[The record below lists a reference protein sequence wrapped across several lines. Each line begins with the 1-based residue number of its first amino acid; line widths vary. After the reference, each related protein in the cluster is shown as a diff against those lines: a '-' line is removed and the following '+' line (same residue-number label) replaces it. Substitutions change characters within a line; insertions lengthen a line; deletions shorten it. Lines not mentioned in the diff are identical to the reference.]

1 MNDTLVLSVFYFNF
15 VKKQN
20 PHVMFKQR
28 LIFDGILSHLKKKQH
43 TIITGA
49 RQTGKT
55 TILNQLFKLL
65 NADNKKTV
73 LVSFE
78 KEEILRKINTDPENI
93 FQYISRPK
101 NPLTEGID
109 TPVFLLIDEIQYAAN
124 PSNFLKYLYD
134 TYQPNLKIIATGSS
148 SFYIDKKFKDS
159 LAGRKKLF
167 ILKTLNFE
175 EFLIFKEK
183 EQLRKELTQIRTSN
197 EYLSLYYN
205 QLMQLFD
212 EYLRYGGYPD
222 VVLSG
227 SISEKIEVLEEI
239 RNSYI
244 KRDILDSRIENET
257 AFFKLILLLA
267 SQTGCLINKN
277 NFSKTLGIDITTVEK
292 YLLVLQKCFHISII
306 KPFYKNLKKEII
318 KMPKIYFNDL
328 GLRNLLVNN
337 FAETEIRIDKGQVLE
352 NYVFLR
358 LNELYRQEEVRFWR
372 TADQKEVDF
381 LVSDSFEKNIAFE
394 VKFNASGI
402 KTSKY
407 KIFKKT
413 YPEFDFQFIEYKSNN
428 FPDTIPV
435 LKL

>member
-1 MNDTLVLSVFYFNF
+1 
-15 VKKQN
+15 
-20 PHVMFKQR
+20 MFKQR
-28 LIFDGILSHLKKKQH
+28 LIFDSILSHLKKKQH

-73 LVSFE
+73 LVSLE

-148 SFYIDKKFKDS
+148 SFYIDKKFRDS
-159 LAGRKKLF
+159 LAGRKRLF

-183 EQLRKELTQIRTSN
+183 EQLRKELKQIRSSN
-197 EYLSLYYN
+197 EYLSLSYN

-257 AFFKLILLLA
+257 AFFKLIILLA
-267 SQTGCLINKN
+267 SQTGGMINKN
-277 NFSKTLGIDITTVEK
+277 NISKTLGIDITTVEK
-292 YLLVLQKCFHISII
+292 YLLVLQKCFHISFI

-337 FAETEIRIDKGQVLE
+337 FAETEIRTDKGQVLE

-358 LNELYRQEEVRFWR
+358 LNELYRQEEIRFWR
-372 TADQKEVDF
+372 TADHKEVDF

-407 KIFKKT
+407 KTFKNI
-413 YPEFDFQFIEYKSNN
+413 YPEFDFQFIEYKSSNY
-428 FPDTIPV
+428 PDTIPV

>member
-1 MNDTLVLSVFYFNF
+1 MNDTLVLSVFYFSF
-15 VKKQN
+15 VKKRN
-20 PHVMFKQR
+20 PYVMFKQR
-28 LIFDGILSHLKKKQH
+28 LIFDSILSHLEKKQH

-73 LVSFE
+73 LVNFE

-183 EQLRKELTQIRTSN
+183 EQLRKELKQIRSSN
-197 EYLSLYYN
+197 EYLSLSYN

-227 SISEKIEVLEEI
+227 SISEKIEILEEI

-257 AFFKLILLLA
+257 AFFKLIILLA

-292 YLLVLQKCFHISII
+292 YLLVLQKF
-306 KPFYKNLKKEII
+306 
-318 KMPKIYFNDL
+318 YFNDL

-337 FAETEIRIDKGQVLE
+337 FAETEIRTDKGQVLE

-407 KIFKKT
+407 KTFKKT
-413 YPEFDFQFIEYKSNN
+413 YPDFNFQFIEYKSSNY
-428 FPDTIPV
+428 PDTIPV

>member
-1 MNDTLVLSVFYFNF
+1 
-15 VKKQN
+15 
-20 PHVMFKQR
+20 MFKQR
-28 LIFDGILSHLKKKQH
+28 LILDSILSHLKKKQH

-134 TYQPNLKIIATGSS
+134 TYHPNLKIIATGSS

-183 EQLRKELTQIRTSN
+183 EQLRNELKQIRSSN
-197 EYLSLYYN
+197 EYLSLSYN

-257 AFFKLILLLA
+257 AFFKLIILLA

-277 NFSKTLGIDITTVEK
+277 NISKTLGIDITTVEK

-337 FAETEIRIDKGQVLE
+337 FAETEIRTDKGQVLE

-358 LNELYRQEEVRFWR
+358 LNGLYRQEEMKFWR

-402 KTSKY
+402 KASKY
-407 KIFKKT
+407 KIFRKT
-413 YPEFDFQFIEYKSNN
+413 YPEFDFQFIEYKASNY
-428 FPDTIPV
+428 PDTIPV